1 LESSGQ
7 FSRNYYFALKI
18 FRSKKFGGLSQDSA
32 VNFLLIRAI
41 VATKSYCRWI
51 MRYMMWFLRAV
62 LFLILLGFAMKNDQ
76 IVVLHYFFGYEWQT
90 SLILILLLF
99 FAVGVSVGVLAVLGN
114 IFRQRREISTLKR
127 ELRLKNKLANV
138 NDINPDIP

>member
-1 LESSGQ
+1 
-7 FSRNYYFALKI
+7 
-18 FRSKKFGGLSQDSA
+18 
-32 VNFLLIRAI
+32 
-41 VATKSYCRWI
+41 
-51 MRYMMWFLRAV
+51 MRYMIWFLRAV

-76 IVVLHYFFGYEWQT
+76 PVVLHYFFGYEWKT

-114 IFRQRREISTLKR
+114 IFRQRREISILKR